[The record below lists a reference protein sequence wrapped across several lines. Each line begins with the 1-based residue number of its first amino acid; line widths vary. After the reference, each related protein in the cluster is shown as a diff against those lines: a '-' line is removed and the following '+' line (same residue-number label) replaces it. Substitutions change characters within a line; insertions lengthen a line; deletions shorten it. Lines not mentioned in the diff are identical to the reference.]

1 MRSVKFRNLEF
12 WKGGVAGSV
21 KLISRKGIRMVN
33 GCGMQLGRNWFP
45 SWRRRDGIVE
55 TDCLEATL
63 DLKNPKWD
71 LLLYAAIIADI
82 RAILQSK
89 PELQICFAPRT
100 CNSTQ
105 VG

>member
-45 SWRRRDGIVE
+45 SWRRRDG
-55 TDCLEATL
+55 LERVHMEL
-63 DLKNPKWD
+63 DKVLRK
-71 LLLYAAIIADI
+71 I
-82 RAILQSK
+82 RNEAKFGRALHI
-89 PELQICFAPRT
+89 
-100 CNSTQ
+100 Q
-105 VG
+105 V